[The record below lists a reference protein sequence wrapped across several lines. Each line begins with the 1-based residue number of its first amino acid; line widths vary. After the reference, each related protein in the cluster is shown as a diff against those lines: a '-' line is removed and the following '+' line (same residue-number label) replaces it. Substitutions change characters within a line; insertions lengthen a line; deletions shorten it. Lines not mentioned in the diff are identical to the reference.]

1 MHPTL
6 NPSLDSVARETSP
19 RFEQLECM
27 LNHLLHIDPTAW
39 WDQISRKLDR
49 GGSDA
54 VRQWAIPGEP
64 HDVSTAIREAC
75 MVFDHCMH
83 FDHPR
88 FFSYMPCCPSPLA
101 RVGDALSSIFNVNAG
116 LWRTSSGPTVIEN
129 SLLSWLACQVGFP
142 PSAGGCFVSGGS
154 MANLTAIVAARDAL
168 VPRDRQSDGIVYLSD
183 QTHVSVAKS
192 LRIVGF
198 HDAQIRILPSNPR
211 FQMDVERLRQTIVTD
226 RQKGGLPFLIIGS
239 CGTTNTGSID
249 PIPALADLAREEH
262 LWLHVDGAYGASIAL
277 SARHRHLVDGI
288 GRADSLS
295 WDAHKWLFQTYGC
308 GIVLTRAASTLQDSF
323 AVDADYLRTN
333 PSAESNMDFCN
344 VSPELSRPSRA
355 MSLWFT
361 FRVLGRR
368 QISDM
373 IDHGFH
379 LAKAAEHELRQLA
392 RWEIISPATGA
403 IVVFRYA
410 PAGWAEQDLERLN
423 LAISTRLLEENIA
436 AILTTK
442 LRGLRVLR
450 LCTMNPTVPV
460 DAILQILR
468 RMQQVAETTL
478 VSVAQ
483 ECGRKGI

>member
-1 MHPTL
+1 
-6 NPSLDSVARETSP
+6 
-19 RFEQLECM
+19 
-27 LNHLLHIDPTAW
+27 
-39 WDQISRKLDR
+39 
-49 GGSDA
+49 
-54 VRQWAIPGEP
+54 
-64 HDVSTAIREAC
+64 

-101 RVGDALSSIFNVNAG
+101 RVGDALTSIFNANAG
-116 LWRTSSGPTVIEN
+116 LWSTSSGPTVIEN
-129 SLLSWLACQVGFP
+129 TLLRWLARQAGFP
-142 PSAGGCFVSGGS
+142 PPAGGCFVSGGS

-168 VPRDRQSDGIVYLSD
+168 LPPDRQSDGIVYLSD

-198 HDAQIRILPSNPR
+198 RDAQIRILPSNPH
-211 FQMDVERLRQTIVTD
+211 FQIDVERLRQAIVAD
-226 RQKGGLPFLIIGS
+226 RRTGCLPFLIIGS

-249 PIPALADLAREEH
+249 PVHALADLAREEH

-277 SARHRHLVDGI
+277 SAEHRHLVDSI

-308 GIVLTRAASTLQDSF
+308 GIVLTRAASTLQNSF
-323 AVDADYLRTN
+323 TVDADYLRTK
-333 PSAESNMDFCN
+333 PSAESSMDFCN
-344 VSPELSRPSRA
+344 VSPELSRPTRA

-361 FRVLGRR
+361 FRVLGSR
-368 QISDM
+368 QIGDM

-392 RWEIISPATGA
+392 RWELVSPATGA

-442 LRGLRVLR
+442 VRGLRVLR
-450 LCTMNPTVPV
+450 LCTMNPAVTV
-460 DAILQILR
+460 DGILHILR
-468 RMQQVAETTL
+468 RMHQVAETAL
-478 VSVAQ
+478 ASVAQ
-483 ECGRKGI
+483 ECGPRGV